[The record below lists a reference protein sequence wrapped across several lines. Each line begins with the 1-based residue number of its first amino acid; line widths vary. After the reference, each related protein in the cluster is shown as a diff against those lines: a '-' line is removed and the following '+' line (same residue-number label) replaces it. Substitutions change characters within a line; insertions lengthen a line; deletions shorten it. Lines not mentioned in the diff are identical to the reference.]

1 MTILAEIG
9 PDVNAF
15 TSVKHLV
22 SWCGFNPRN
31 DESNK
36 KIKSNKITYG
46 NRCIRIANVQCAWAA
61 SRTKECYF
69 SKFYASHTQVRKKF
83 KLKVVVAVAKK
94 VLVCIWHILN
104 FNVPYK
110 DFAPRKPAVEDCTQ
124 LA

>member
-1 MTILAEIG
+1 MRSRVLNISSLGAVSTQEMTRA
-9 PDVNAF
+9 
-15 TSVKHLV
+15 T
-22 SWCGFNPRN
+22 
-31 DESNK
+31 K

-104 FNVPYK
+104 FNVSYK
-110 DFAPRKPAVEDCTQ
+110 DFEPQKSVAKDYT
-124 LA
+124 